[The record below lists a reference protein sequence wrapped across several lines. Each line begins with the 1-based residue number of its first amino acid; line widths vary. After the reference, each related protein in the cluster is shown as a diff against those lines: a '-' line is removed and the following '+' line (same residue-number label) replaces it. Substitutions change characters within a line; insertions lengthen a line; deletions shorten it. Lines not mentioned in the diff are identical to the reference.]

1 MTGAETGQVSKSA
14 AEVYDEFFVP
24 ALFEQWGSSVCD
36 EARIGPGMTVVDI
49 ACGTGALT
57 LEAKRRA
64 GSTGRVI
71 GLDCNREMLAAA
83 GRKARDIEW
92 VNGRAEDLPFGDS
105 TCDAVV
111 SQFGLMFFED
121 RAKALAEMWRVLR
134 PGGRLVVAVWA
145 GLERSPGYSELVG
158 LLDRLFGSE
167 AASALQ
173 APFSLGETDLLSG
186 TLKSAGIDDAVISLR
201 EGSAV
206 FPSMGEWMH
215 TEIRGWTLADMID
228 DDQFAAL
235 LSAAEIELSRF
246 VRSDDSVEFECPALF
261 ATAVKRELE

>member
-1 MTGAETGQVSKSA
+1 VTGAETGQVSKSA

-24 ALFEQWGSSVCD
+24 ALFEQWGAPVCD
-36 EARIGPGMTVVDI
+36 EARIGSGMTVVDI

-71 GLDCNREMLAAA
+71 GLDCNGEMLAAA
-83 GRKARDIEW
+83 HRKARDIEW

-105 TCDAVV
+105 TFDAVV

-121 RAKALAEMWRVLR
+121 RTKALAEMWRVLR

-158 LLDRLFGSE
+158 LLDRLFGPE
-167 AASALQ
+167 AANALR
-173 APFSLGETDLLSG
+173 APFSLGENDLLSG
-186 TLKSAGIDDAVISLR
+186 TLKSAGIDDAVISLH

-206 FPSMGEWMH
+206 FPSMREWMH

-235 LSAAEIELSRF
+235 VHAAEIDLARF
-246 VRSDDSVEFECPALF
+246 VRSDDAVEFECPALF